1 MAGYSDMIKRGIM
14 ENDMSLVVK
23 GYNAMFGE
31 KVELPAKR
39 RAEEVDD
46 GGTTGTGMKVAHRGK
61 PVKVSNINM
70 FVDEDG
76 EKRALLKAES
86 LVPTKKKKKVV
97 QRNGE
102 KNTSLKSMKCA
113 DCGETH
119 KVRQDLIMSGSSY
132 TCSDCIVSRRK

>member
-14 ENDMSLVVK
+14 ENDMALVVK

-46 GGTTGTGMKVAHRGK
+46 GGTTGTGVKRPTRGT
-61 PVKVSNINM
+61 PVKISGVNL

-76 EKRALLKAES
+76 EKRAAAKAVTK
-86 LVPTKKKKKVV
+86 VPVKKKKVV
-97 QRNGE
+97 KRDE
-102 KNTSLKSMKCA
+102 VASTTLKKTKCSS
-113 DCGETH
+113 CGETH
-119 KVRQDLIMSGSSY
+119 SVRKDLLMNDSDY
-132 TCSDCIVSRRK
+132 TCSDCIISRRR